1 VAATTLLAF
10 LVGIF
15 TAETYLRRLHALLLI
30 GKDQCWRRQTNTA
43 LASLL
48 IREALS
54 CVCRES
60 LFDIVVGLYLLLR
73 KTLVNRL
80 KLSRR
85 YLFARPVLQ
94 KSFSGRV
101 VDRLFGC
108 EIQQSRVDRAKR
120 YAEVLLF
127 KDDGHKFKKTVR
139 KLAKLKLLRADCFEF
154 DL

>member
-10 LVGIF
+10 LVGVF
-15 TAETYLRRLHALLLI
+15 TAETYLRRLQAVLFI
-30 GKDQCWRRQTNTA
+30 GKDQRWRRQTDTA

-54 CVCRES
+54 RVCRES

-73 KTLVNRL
+73 KTLINRL

-101 VDRLFGC
+101 IDRFNGR
-108 EIQQSRVDRAKR
+108 EIQQS
-120 YAEVLLF
+120 
-127 KDDGHKFKKTVR
+127 
-139 KLAKLKLLRADCFEF
+139 
-154 DL
+154 

>member
-1 VAATTLLAF
+1 MAATTLLAF
-10 LVGIF
+10 LVGVF
-15 TAETYLRRLHALLLI
+15 TAETYLRRLQAVLFI
-30 GKDQCWRRQTNTA
+30 GKDQRWRRQTDTA

-54 CVCRES
+54 RVCRES

-94 KSFSGRV
+94 KSFSWRV
-101 VDRLFGC
+101 IDRLNGR
-108 EIQQSRVDRAKR
+108 EIQQS
-120 YAEVLLF
+120 
-127 KDDGHKFKKTVR
+127 
-139 KLAKLKLLRADCFEF
+139 
-154 DL
+154 